1 MLNKILYLYKICS
14 IKDYKMLT
22 SNNDHVILISQYGD
36 YSSILANGLVE
47 NLGIQ
52 NIYSLKG
59 GINQWKKNEFKL
71 F

>member
-1 MLNKILYLYKICS
+1 
-14 IKDYKMLT
+14 MLT
-22 SNNDHVILISQYGD
+22 NNNDHVILISQYGD